1 MLDLVIKNGRIV
13 DGTGNPWFFGSVG
26 VKDGIITHVGT
37 VDVESKDVIDAKG
50 QIVTPGFIDGHS
62 HSDLLVLKD
71 SNYDIKLQ
79 QGVTTEVVGNCGL
92 APAPFIKKREKL
104 LKEYIEPVIGDTP
117 WSWPWET
124 VEEYIDV
131 LSKANLS
138 ENVSTYVAHGAL
150 RIAVMGFDNRPAAKK
165 EMEAMKYLLEEGM
178 KAGAIGLSIGLL
190 YSPGRYA
197 AKEEIVE
204 LCSVLPK
211 YNGLLSTH
219 IRGEGNNLIPSV
231 KEVIWIAE
239 KSGVSLHVSHLK
251 AAGKRNWGDVMKAI
265 DLIEDARARGMDIT
279 CDVYPY
285 DAGST
290 TLTTLLPPWSLE
302 GGISD
307 CLERIR
313 NASTRE
319 QIKKEVSEEQKDW
332 DNLVVSTGWQN
343 VIVSSLSINKQ
354 FEGRSILDI
363 SKELGKDSIDTAL
376 DLLLEESGNI
386 GIVYYHMSSSD
397 VEQVIKWDKSLII
410 SDSLGCET
418 GKPHP
423 RTFGTFPRL
432 FAKYVREDKILSLE
446 EAVRKVTSFPVQRF
460 SLGKRG
466 LLSPG
471 YQADL
476 TVFDYKKI
484 KDISNYQDPIQYPE
498 GISYVIVNGIK
509 TIDHKR
515 NLFSSNGQMVRSTR
529 TRLLDSCSCCKH

>member
-1 MLDLVIKNGRIV
+1 MLDIVIKNGRIV

-26 VKDGIITHVGT
+26 VKDGIITHVGA

-50 QIVTPGFIDGHS
+50 LIVSPGFIDGHS

-92 APAPFIKKREKL
+92 APAPFVKKREML

-117 WSWPWET
+117 WAWPWET
-124 VEEYIDV
+124 VGEYIDV
-131 LSKANLS
+131 LGKEKLS

-150 RIAVMGFDNRPAAKK
+150 RIAVMGFENRLATKK
-165 EMEAMKYLLEEGM
+165 EMEAMKDLFEEGM

-197 AKEEIVE
+197 SKEEIAE

-211 YNGLLSTH
+211 YNGILSTH

-302 GGISD
+302 GGIPA
-307 CLERIR
+307 CLDRIR

-319 QIKKEVSEEQKDW
+319 KIKNEVSEEQKDW
-332 DNLVVSTGWQN
+332 DNLVVSTGWEN
-343 VIVSSLSINKQ
+343 VIISSISINKQ

-363 SKELGKDSIDTAL
+363 SKELGKDPIDTTL

-410 SDSLGCET
+410 SDSLGCAT

-432 FAKYVREDKILSLE
+432 FAKYVREDKVLSLE
-446 EAVRKVTSFPVQRF
+446 QAVRKVTAFPVQRF

-466 LLSPG
+466 LIIPG
-471 YQADL
+471 YHADL
-476 TVFDYKKI
+476 TVFDHEKI
-484 KDISNYQDPIQYPE
+484 KDISTYQDPIRYPD

-515 NLFSSNGQMVRSTR
+515 NLCSSGGQMIRTTR
-529 TRLLDSCSCCKH
+529 TRLVDSCSCCTH